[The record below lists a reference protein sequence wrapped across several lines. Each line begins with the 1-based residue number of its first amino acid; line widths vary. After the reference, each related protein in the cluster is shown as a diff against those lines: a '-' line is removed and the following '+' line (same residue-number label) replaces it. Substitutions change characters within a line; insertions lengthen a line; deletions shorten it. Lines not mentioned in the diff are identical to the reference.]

1 VERVRVFRSLK
12 DLAVVLEKLED
23 FDRPVEVLEQ
33 YRTPGDVA
41 ATLAWEAMLRGD
53 LEGRVVIDLG
63 CGTGVIAY
71 GFLALGAR
79 QAICVDVD
87 WRALGIAREN
97 LRDFEGFVEL
107 VAADVRYFHT
117 AIPRDACTVAMNPP
131 FGVKRRGADLEFL
144 RVALGLCDTVYSIH
158 KYVPRSME
166 LLESTARSYGFRATT
181 LARVW
186 MTIKQRFKH
195 HRRRVY
201 RFKVELIRFVKER
214 SEVG

>member
-1 VERVRVFRSLK
+1 MRELRSLK
-12 DLAVVLEKLED
+12 DLALVLEGLKD
-23 FDRPVEVLEQ
+23 FDSPVEFLEQ
-33 YRTPGDVA
+33 YRTPGDIA

-53 LEGRVVIDLG
+53 LEGKVVIDLG

-79 QAICVDVD
+79 QALCVDVD

-97 LRDFEGFVEL
+97 LRTFEGFVEL
-107 VAADVRYFHT
+107 VAADVRYLHI

-144 RVALGLCDTVYSIH
+144 RVALGLCNTVYSIH

-166 LLESTARSYGFRATT
+166 LLESTARSYGFRATPI
-181 LARVW
+181 ARAW

-201 RFKVELIRFVKER
+201 RFEVELIRFVRER
-214 SEVG
+214 SEVR

>member
-1 VERVRVFRSLK
+1 MRVVRSLR
-12 DLAVVLEKLED
+12 DLALLLERLRD
-23 FDRPVEVLEQ
+23 FDRPVEALEQ

-41 ATLAWEAMLRGD
+41 AALAWEAMLRGD
-53 LEGRVVIDLG
+53 VEGRVVIDLG
-63 CGTGVIAY
+63 CGTGVVAY
-71 GFLALGAR
+71 SFLALGAR
-79 QAICVDVD
+79 QALCVDVD
-87 WRALGIAREN
+87 WGALGIAREN
-97 LRDFEGFVEL
+97 LRTFEGLVEL

-144 RVALGLCDTVYSIH
+144 RVALNLCDTVYSIH
-158 KYVPRSME
+158 KYVPRSLE
-166 LLESTARSYGFRATT
+166 LLESTARSYGFRATPI
-181 LARVW
+181 AKVW